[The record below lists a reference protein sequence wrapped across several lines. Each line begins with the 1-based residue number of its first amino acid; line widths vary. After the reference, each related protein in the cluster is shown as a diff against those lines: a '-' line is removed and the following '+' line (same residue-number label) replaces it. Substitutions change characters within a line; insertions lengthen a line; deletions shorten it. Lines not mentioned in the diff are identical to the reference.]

1 MKLQNKKGFT
11 LIELLVVITI
21 IGILAT
27 GATWVY
33 TSQIQKARDT
43 TRINDITA
51 LRSWIEQV
59 YWDKWGY
66 PNTGNASA
74 GLPWFLEV
82 KNYLNKLPVDPKT
95 GQKSAT
101 SNYDYTYW
109 VAADSNA
116 IKWQTFEVSTHFEN
130 SWNLTD
136 KAGKDW
142 GSEDTRLEFWISLD
156 TIWTQFNNATTPG
169 GWVTT
174 TTIGNACIARATGS
188 WSTTDAGSACG
199 TTESWNTQ
207 NIQTL
212 IIR

>member
-59 YWDKWGY
+59 YWDKGAY
-66 PNTGNASA
+66 PNGGAASA
-74 GLPWFLEV
+74 SLPSFLDV
-82 KNYLNKLPVDPKT
+82 KSYTSKIPADPKT
-95 GQKSAT
+95 GQKSTT
-101 SNYDYTYW
+101 SNFDYTYW
-109 VAADSNA
+109 VAADSNG
-116 IKWQTFEVSTHFEN
+116 IKWQAFEVSAHFEN
-130 SWNLTD
+130 VWNLTD
-136 KAGKDW
+136 KAAKDGW
-142 GSEDTRLEFWISLD
+142 SEDTRLEFWISLN
-156 TIWTQFNNATTPG
+156 TIWTQFNNATVPNS
-169 GWVTT
+169 WVTT
-174 TTIGNACIARATGS
+174 ASISNSCIAALTGS
-188 WSTTDAGSACG
+188 WASWTAVACG
-199 TTESWNTQ
+199 TTESWTPTNP
-207 NIQTL
+207 QTL